1 MSPDALTDRAPTGI
15 DAAEWAARVEL
26 AACYR
31 LFGRLGWHEM
41 IYNHITLRV
50 PGTEDQFLINPFGL
64 MYREVTASN
73 LVRIDTEGRVLDG
86 SAHGVNPA
94 GFIVHRSVHMARADA
109 HCVMHTHTTAGL
121 AVACQEEGLLPI
133 SFPAVFY
140 TDRLAY
146 HDFEGITLERAECAR
161 LAESLGTRNAM
172 ILRNHGL
179 LTCGPSVAD
188 AFAELYHLQRACE
201 VQVAALAGGRPLR
214 TPPVEVA
221 RRAAAQFDAT
231 ARHGEQNA
239 LLFAAML
246 RWMDEAEPGFRN

>member
-1 MSPDALTDRAPTGI
+1 MSPDALTDRAPAGI

-109 HCVMHTHTTAGL
+109 HCVMHTHTPPRASPSPARRRGCCLSPSPPSSTPTGW
-121 AVACQEEGLLPI
+121 PI
-133 SFPAVFY
+133 MTS
-140 TDRLAY
+140 R
-146 HDFEGITLERAECAR
+146 GSRW
-161 LAESLGTRNAM
+161 SGRNA
-172 ILRNHGL
+172 RGW
-179 LTCGPSVAD
+179 
-188 AFAELYHLQRACE
+188 
-201 VQVAALAGGRPLR
+201 
-214 TPPVEVA
+214 
-221 RRAAAQFDAT
+221 RRASAPAT
-231 ARHGEQNA
+231 R
-239 LLFAAML
+239 
-246 RWMDEAEPGFRN
+246 

>member
-1 MSPDALTDRAPTGI
+1 MSPEAPIERAPPGI
-15 DAAEWAARVEL
+15 AAAEWAARVDL

-50 PGTEDQFLINPFGL
+50 PGKADEFLINPFGL

-86 SAHGVNPA
+86 SPHPLNPA
-94 GFIVHRSVHMARADA
+94 GFIVHRAVHMARQDA
-109 HCVMHTHTTAGL
+109 HCVAHTHTTAGL

-146 HDFEGITLERAECAR
+146 HDFEGITLDRAECER
-161 LAESLGTRNAM
+161 LAGDLGQRNAM

-179 LTCGPSVAD
+179 LTCGATVAD
-188 AFAELYHLQRACE
+188 AFAEMYHLQRACE
-201 VQVAALAGGRPLR
+201 VQVAALAGGRPIR
-214 TPPVEVA
+214 TPPGAVA
-221 RRAAAQFDAT
+221 RKAAAQFDAT
-231 ARHGEQNA
+231 ARQGTQNA

-246 RWMDEAEPGFRN
+246 RWMDEVEPGFRS

>member
-1 MSPDALTDRAPTGI
+1 MSPEAPTDREPPGMAP
-15 DAAEWAARVEL
+15 AEWAARIEL

-50 PGTEDQFLINPFGL
+50 PGTADEFLINPFGL

-73 LVRIDTEGRVLDG
+73 LVRIDTEGRVLG
-86 SAHGVNPA
+86 GAPHPVNPA
-94 GFIVHRSVHMARADA
+94 GFIVHRAVHMARPDA

-133 SFPAVFY
+133 SFPAVFF

-146 HDFEGITLERAECAR
+146 HDFEGITLDADECRR
-161 LAESLGTRNAM
+161 LAGNLGDRNVM

-179 LTCGPSVAD
+179 LTCGPTVGD
-188 AFAELYHLQRACE
+188 AFSELYQLQRACE
-201 VQVAALAGGRPLR
+201 VQVAALAGGRAIR
-214 TPPVEVA
+214 TPPPEVA
-221 RRAAAQFDAT
+221 RKAAAQFDAT
-231 ARHGEQNA
+231 ARQGDQNA

-246 RWMDEAEPGFRN
+246 RWMDEAEPGFRT